1 MQKKCVKCEYIS
13 IRNIE
18 NNIKTLKT
26 IISSKVATIIE

>member
-18 NNIKTLKT
+18 NKIKTLKT
-26 IISSKVATIIE
+26 IISS